1 MRPTLWLRIVLCGS
15 VTGVVWYLLSAVSLF
30 FQSDIVA
37 SVRESA
43 PHAAWGGGGLFFAI
57 DVAMGVWAVWLY
69 SVLAPHYGSRL
80 TAAASVGVAWWSLK
94 TLQSAKWAGL
104 GLLALDTSLIAMAVA
119 TLIGT
124 LAASIAGAWLYSMV
138 DDVPVEQRLAT

>member
-43 PHAAWGGGGLFFAI
+43 PHAALGGGGLFFAI